1 MATKSRSPHGTDSGQ
16 QERKEAPQIDLQ
28 SGSWSTVRE
37 EYNKKYPLFGSQIH
51 FAIDVIRQVIKD
63 ARRKLAAAAKMD

>member
-1 MATKSRSPHGTDSGQ
+1 MATKSRSPHVTDSAQ
-16 QERKEAPQIDLQ
+16 QERKKAPHIDLQ

-51 FAIDVIRQVIKD
+51 FAIDIIRQVIKD
-63 ARRKLAAAAKMD
+63 ARRK

>member
-1 MATKSRSPHGTDSGQ
+1 MAAKNSAKREDAASRKRKSNP
-16 QERKEAPQIDLQ
+16 PIDLN

-51 FAIDVIRQVIKD
+51 FALDVIRQTIKG
-63 ARRKLAAAAKMD
+63 K

>member
-1 MATKSRSPHGTDSGQ
+1 MAIKDRNSHRTDSDQ
-16 QERKEAPQIDLQ
+16 QERKATPQIDLQ
-28 SGSWSTVRE
+28 SGSWSAVRE

-63 ARRKLAAAAKMD
+63 ARRK

>member
-1 MATKSRSPHGTDSGQ
+1 MAVKGHKPHPADSGQ
-16 QERKEAPQIDLQ
+16 QEIRKDPQIDLQ

-37 EYNKKYPLFGSQIH
+37 EYNRKYPLFGSQIH

-63 ARRKLAAAAKMD
+63 ARRN

>member
-1 MATKSRSPHGTDSGQ
+1 MALKDRNPHLADSAQ
-16 QERKEAPQIDLQ
+16 QERKTDSQIDLQ

-63 ARRKLAAAAKMD
+63 ARRK